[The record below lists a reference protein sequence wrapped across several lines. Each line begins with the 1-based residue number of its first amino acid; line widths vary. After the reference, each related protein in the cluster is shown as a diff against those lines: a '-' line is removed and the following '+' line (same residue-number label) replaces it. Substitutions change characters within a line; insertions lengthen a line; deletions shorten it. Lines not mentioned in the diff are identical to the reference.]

1 MPEGLKIQVGADV
14 QQAVKGL
21 KQLETQV
28 ENTFKKTGNVFSP
41 AVTKGAASLDKY
53 TKSSNTA
60 TQATINLGRVV
71 QDAPYGFIGIANNL
85 NPLLESFQRL
95 KAEAGTNKAALKGL
109 AGSLTGAGGLGLALS
124 VASSLAIVFSD
135 KIFGAGKAAK
145 ETATAAD
152 QLKDSIKGIFGEVG
166 KEAAQITSLVAV
178 LKSETETRQR
188 KLAAIKELQS
198 LQPEI
203 FNNLK

>member
-41 AVTKGAASLDKY
+41 AITKGATSLDKY

-60 TQATINLGRVV
+60 TQATLNLSRVV
-71 QDAPYGFIGIANNL
+71 QDAPFGFIGIANNL

-95 KAEAGTNKAALKGL
+95 KAESGSNKTALKSL

-124 VASSLAIVFSD
+124 VASSLAVVFSD
-135 KIFGAGKAAK
+135 KIFGTGKAAK
-145 ETATAAD
+145 EAASASD

-166 KEAAQITSLVAV
+166 KEATQVTARRYA
-178 LKSETETRQR
+178 
-188 KLAAIKELQS
+188 KLASSSVANIPKY
-198 LQPEI
+198 
-203 FNNLK
+203 